1 MGKRLTVKAWEY
13 FKEQY
18 PEDIE
23 GLSCFDV
30 SFDRLNI
37 FPSYTR
43 RGKLKKAKNTPKSN
57 IERYG
62 VELGPILDWLDDNTN
77 EQYYANINRDKEG
90 YRIIYIRFYFFEE
103 TDAVAFKLMFGEKT

>member
-18 PEDIE
+18 PDDIE
-23 GLSCFDV
+23 DLSYFDV
-30 SFDRLNI
+30 PFDRLNI
-37 FPSYTR
+37 FPSYTKWR
-43 RGKLKKAKNTPKSN
+43 KRKKAKNAPKSN
-57 IERYG
+57 VERYG
-62 VELGPILDWLDDNTN
+62 LELGPILDWLDDNTN

-90 YRIIYIRFYFFEE
+90 YRIIHIRFYFFEE